1 MTRVKLKAEMEFL
14 NYLLYKYLGTNSER
28 MQIDKI
34 KLRIIE
40 NHGFDV
46 SNHIIAK
53 IEDRSKSNIPT
64 QSKSKEII

>member
-1 MTRVKLKAEMEFL
+1 MTRVKLKSEMEFL
-14 NYLLYKYLGTNSER
+14 NYLLCKYQGTDYEH

-53 IEDRSKSNIPT
+53 IEDKSKSNIPT

>member
-1 MTRVKLKAEMEFL
+1 MTRVKLKSDMEFL
-14 NYLLYKYLGTNSER
+14 NYLLYKYQGTDYEH

-53 IEDRSKSNIPT
+53 IDKSKSNIPT

>member
-1 MTRVKLKAEMEFL
+1 MTRVKLKNEMEFL
-14 NYLLYKYLGTNSER
+14 NYLLYKYQGTDYEH

-53 IEDRSKSNIPT
+53 IDKSQSNIPT
-64 QSKSKEII
+64 QSKNKEII

>member
-1 MTRVKLKAEMEFL
+1 MTRVKLKSDMEFL
-14 NYLLYKYLGTNSER
+14 NYLLYKYQGTDYEH

-53 IEDRSKSNIPT
+53 IEDIKARATLLHNQKIR
-64 QSKSKEII
+64 K

>member
-1 MTRVKLKAEMEFL
+1 MTRIKLKSDMEFL
-14 NYLLYKYLGTNSER
+14 NYLLYKYQGTDSEH

-40 NHGFDV
+40 NYGFDV

-53 IEDRSKSNIPT
+53 IDKSKSNIPK

>member
-1 MTRVKLKAEMEFL
+1 MTRIKLKSDMEFL

-53 IEDRSKSNIPT
+53 IENIKARATFPHN
-64 QSKSKEII
+64 QKVRK

>member
-14 NYLLYKYLGTNSER
+14 NYLLYKYQGTDSEH

-34 KLRIIE
+34 KLRIKK
-40 NHGFDV
+40 NYNVDV

-53 IEDRSKSNIPT
+53 IDKSKSNIPK
-64 QSKSKEII
+64 QSKVRK

>member
-14 NYLLYKYLGTNSER
+14 DYLLYKYQGTDSEH

-40 NHGFDV
+40 NHSFDV

-53 IEDRSKSNIPT
+53 IDKSKSNIPT

>member
-1 MTRVKLKAEMEFL
+1 MEFL
-14 NYLLYKYLGTNSER
+14 DYLLYKYQGTDSEH
-28 MQIDKI
+28 MQIEKI

-46 SNHIIAK
+46 SNLIIAK
-53 IEDRSKSNIPT
+53 IEDKSKSNIPT

>member
-1 MTRVKLKAEMEFL
+1 MTRIKLKSEMEFL
-14 NYLLYKYLGTNSER
+14 DYLLYKYQGTDSEH

-40 NHGFDV
+40 NHNLDV

-53 IEDRSKSNIPT
+53 IEDKSNIPT

>member
-14 NYLLYKYLGTNSER
+14 NYLLYKYQGTDSEH

-53 IEDRSKSNIPT
+53 IDKSKSNIPK
-64 QSKSKEII
+64 QSKVRK